1 MKCSLALINHM
12 ATKKQIIR
20 TLSNQ
25 IESDYLLGGK
35 WLPMD
40 SSKKKQSQPQDY
52 TQGKQLTKE
61 AKACDT
67 EKQGRLAEVAQ
78 AISQCRQCDLCK
90 SRLNT
95 VPGSG
100 NTSAR
105 IMFVGEAPGQ
115 SEDEQAL
122 PFVGRAGQLLT
133 NIINAMGLDR
143 QDVFIGNILKC
154 RPPDNRDPQAPEI
167 DACIGFLKQ
176 QLEIIDPDIIVALG
190 AHAARTLL
198 NMDLPIG
205 QLRGRVLEYRPD
217 PMAKPIKLIA
227 TYHPAYLLRN
237 YTPEARQRVWEDM
250 QKVLQ
255 ELGLPVPK
263 IKKT

>member
-1 MKCSLALINHM
+1 MTS
-12 ATKKQIIR
+12 KKQIIR
-20 TLSNQ
+20 TLGNQ

-35 WLPMD
+35 WLPMPME
-40 SSKKKQSQPQDY
+40 SSKKKQSQ
-52 TQGKQLTKE
+52 TQKKGQ
-61 AKACDT
+61 
-67 EKQGRLAEVAQ
+67 LAEVAQ
-78 AISQCRQCDLCK
+78 AIGQCQRCELYR
-90 SRLNT
+90 SRLNV

-100 NTSAR
+100 NANAR

-115 SEDEQAL
+115 SEDEQGL

-154 RPPDNRDPQAPEI
+154 RPPNNRDPQAGEI
-167 DACIGFLKQ
+167 DACIGFLRQ

-237 YTPEARQRVWEDM
+237 YTSEARMRVWEDM

-255 ELGLPVPK
+255 ELGLPLPK
-263 IKKT
+263 IRKT

>member
-1 MKCSLALINHM
+1 M

-40 SSKKKQSQPQDY
+40 PSKKKQSQAAGSV
-52 TQGKQLTKE
+52 QGKQLTKD
-61 AKACDT
+61 AGACDT
-67 EKQGRLAEVAQ
+67 EKKQRLAEVAQ

-100 NTSAR
+100 NTNAR

-115 SEDEQAL
+115 SEDEQGL

-143 QDVFIGNILKC
+143 QDVFIGNVLKC

-198 NMDLPIG
+198 GMDLPIG

-237 YTPEARQRVWEDM
+237 YTPEARMRVWEDM

-255 ELGLPVPK
+255 ELGLPLPK